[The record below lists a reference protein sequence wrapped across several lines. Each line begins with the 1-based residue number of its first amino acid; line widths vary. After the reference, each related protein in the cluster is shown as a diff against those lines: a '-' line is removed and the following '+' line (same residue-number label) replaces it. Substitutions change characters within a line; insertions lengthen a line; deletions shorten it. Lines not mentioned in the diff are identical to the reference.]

1 MTDAPLANAP
11 EARTPTG
18 EILDVS
24 LSPTPEPKIEPQ
36 PEPKPAPEPTSTTKL
51 KEGETLLTE
60 GDKPLEAAKAPEKYE
75 DFKLPE
81 GIELKGDQLAAAHT
95 LFKEMGLPQ
104 DAAQKLVDF
113 HTAQMKAAAEAPA
126 NALRDMRA
134 DWQAKTHADPDI
146 AKVVDKDSGKVGLD
160 AVKINIAKLYSAVG
174 NEVMVNSFKE
184 VMNLT
189 GVGDHPAF
197 INVLNKLAGFVTEGK
212 HVAGGNPSVHGQNQ
226 GGVATPP
233 TAAQALYPN
242 LK

>member
-1 MTDAPLANAP
+1 MTDAPLANAL
-11 EARTPTG
+11 EARTETG
-18 EILDVS
+18 EIKDVS
-24 LSPTPEPKIEPQ
+24 LTPTEPKSPEPSKETTPPQ
-36 PEPKPAPEPTSTTKL
+36 EPTSTTKP

-60 GDKPLEAAKAPEKYE
+60 GDKKPEPKAAPEKYE

-81 GIELKGDQLAAAHT
+81 GVELKGEQLTAATA

-104 DAAQKLVDF
+104 GEAQKLVDF
-113 HTAQMKAAAEAPA
+113 HVAQLKAAAEGPA
-126 NALRDMRA
+126 KALSDMRA

-146 AKVVDKDSGKVGLD
+146 AKVSVDGKTGLD
-160 AVKINIAKLYSAVG
+160 AVKINVAKVFSAIG
-174 NEVMVNSFKE
+174 NEKLVNDFKE

-197 INVLNKLAGFVTEGK
+197 INVINKLAGFVTEGK
-212 HVAGGNPSVHGQNQ
+212 HVAGNKPSVHGQSS
-226 GGVATPP
+226 GGAATQP